1 MKQDSQGNK
10 LTDIERETRAEEA
23 MEKGKEMEERIPKKC
38 RRCCPRRLT
47 PPHALLWAKKP
58 TPPVFTVLLFT
69 ALLMGIAQSLEISL
83 VFLAVRI

>member
-10 LTDIERETRAEEA
+10 LTDIERETQTEEA

-58 TPPVFTVLLFT
+58 TPPVFT
-69 ALLMGIAQSLEISL
+69 ALLVGIAQSLEISL

>member
-10 LTDIERETRAEEA
+10 LTDIERETRTEEA

-58 TPPVFTVLLFT
+58 TPPVFTVLLV
-69 ALLMGIAQSLEISL
+69 GIAQSLEISL